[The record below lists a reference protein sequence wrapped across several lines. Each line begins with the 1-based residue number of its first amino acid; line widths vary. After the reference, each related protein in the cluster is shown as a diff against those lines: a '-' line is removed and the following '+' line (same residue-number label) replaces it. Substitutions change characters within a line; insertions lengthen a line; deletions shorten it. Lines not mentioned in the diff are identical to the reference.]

1 MSRRK
6 RMMKDLDQDIRDFI
20 ERETQDNV
28 ERGMSSEEA
37 RNAALRKFGNVTRVK
52 EETWELWSFVWL
64 EQVWQDVRFGLRVLR
79 KSFGFTC
86 VAVLT
91 LALGIGAITAIF
103 SIVDAVL
110 LRSLPFRSP
119 SSLIALHEGLP
130 KMGYPKM
137 SFSPPDYAIFARHQ
151 RSFAS
156 VGVFRDEHVDI
167 SGEGEPERI
176 TAARVSA
183 SLFPILG
190 AEPILGR
197 NFTPEEDTTGHN
209 VTILSY
215 ALWQRRFGGEASVI
229 GRTIQLDRQPYTVIG
244 IMGSDFEFPLAGPA
258 DNGSP
263 AALWVPMALTPAEL
277 QGWGGSYFN
286 SVVGR
291 LRPGVSLNH
300 ARAEAQ
306 SLAQVIVAG
315 YPGAIADFA
324 RHGELTI
331 IADPFQ
337 EEVVG
342 SVRTLLLVLMAA
354 VAFVLLIA
362 CGNVATLLLSRAAGR
377 QKEIAVRTAL
387 GAGRVRL
394 LRQML
399 TESLLLALA
408 GGALGLI
415 VAFLGKDLILAV
427 VPASVP
433 LPRQIALNGTVFA
446 FALAASLLSSLLF
459 GLVPAFQV
467 SAANVQKP
475 LQEGGRSGSG
485 NGSHRLQGFFVTAEF
500 AMALILLVGAGLL
513 IRSFAKLIST
523 DPGFRPDHVLA
534 LNIPLPRQAYA
545 SADEVREFYK
555 QLLEQASN
563 LPGVNTAG
571 ISSDLPL
578 NASELVSMTIE
589 RGEGA
594 TRPPE
599 AIAQSW
605 VLGNYFQTMGIPLVR
620 GRFFGPEDRLENQP
634 AAIVSA
640 SLAKKAWPGQD
651 ALGKRIRWGLKD
663 PWATIVGVVGDV
675 NQGPL
680 NAPLAPHVYR
690 PYDQLPAAFLENDP
704 FGDWHALNLALRTQ
718 ADSASLAS
726 AVIGKV
732 HSLDR
737 DLAVTNIWTMTQVI
751 NSSMS
756 GSQFNAFL
764 VGTFAGLALFLAA
777 FGVYGVLA
785 YAVARRTHEIGIRM
799 ALGATKG
806 DVFRL
811 VLRKATFLTLL
822 GIVIGWAGS
831 LSVTRL
837 LESLL
842 YGVRPTDPLTFAI
855 VSVTLGGVAALAAYI
870 PARRANKVDPMVALR
885 YE

>member
-20 ERETQDNV
+20 ERETQDNI

-52 EETWELWSFVWL
+52 EETWEVWSFVWL
-64 EQVWQDVRFGLRVLR
+64 EQVWQDVRFGFHVLR
-79 KSFGFTC
+79 KSPGFTC
-86 VAVLT
+86 VAVFT
-91 LALGIGAITAIF
+91 LALGIGASTAIF
-103 SIVDAVL
+103 SIVDAAL
-110 LRSLPFRSP
+110 LRSLPFRNP

-137 SFSPPDYAIFARHQ
+137 GFSPPDYAIFARHQ
-151 RSFAS
+151 RSFGS

-176 TAARVSA
+176 TTARVSA
-183 SLFPILG
+183 SLFPMLG
-190 AEPILGR
+190 AEPIFGR
-197 NFTPEEDTTGHN
+197 NVTAEEDTPGHN

-215 ALWQRRFGGEASVI
+215 ALWQRRFGGEASVL

-244 IMGSDFEFPLAGPA
+244 IMGPDFEFPLAGPTE
-258 DNGSP
+258 NGSP
-263 AALWVPMALTPAEL
+263 AALWVPMAFTPAEL

-291 LRPGVSLNH
+291 LRPGVRMNQ

-315 YPGAIADFA
+315 YPGSIADFA

-331 IADPFQ
+331 IANPLP

-433 LPRQIALNGTVFA
+433 LPRQIALNGTVLA
-446 FALAASLLSSLLF
+446 FALAAAVLSSLLF
-459 GLVPAFQV
+459 GLVPALQV
-467 SAANVQKP
+467 SAANLQKP

-513 IRSFAKLIST
+513 IRSFGKLIST

-545 SADEVREFYK
+545 SADQVSEFYR
-555 QLLEQASN
+555 QLLEQVSN
-563 LPGVNTAG
+563 LPGVSNTG

-578 NASELVSMTIE
+578 NASELISMTIE
-589 RGEGA
+589 VGGGA
-594 TRPPE
+594 TRTPE

-605 VLGNYFQTMGIPLVR
+605 VLGNYFQTMGIPLLR

-634 AAIVSA
+634 VAIVSV
-640 SLAKKAWPGQD
+640 SLAKKAWPGED
-651 ALGKRIRWGLKD
+651 ALGKRIRWGVKD

-675 NQGPL
+675 NQGAL

-690 PYDQLPAAFLENDP
+690 PYNQLPAAFLENDP

-718 ADSASLAS
+718 ADPTSLAS
-726 AVIGKV
+726 AVIGQV

-737 DLAVTNIWTMTQVI
+737 DLAVTNVRTMTQVI

-811 VLRKATFLTLL
+811 LLGKATSVTFL
-822 GIVIGWAGS
+822 GIVIGWVGS

-837 LESLL
+837 LGSLL
-842 YGVRPTDPLTFAI
+842 YGVKPTDRLTFAI
-855 VSVTLGGVAALAAYI
+855 ASATLGGVAALAAYI
-870 PARRANKVDPMVALR
+870 PTRRATQVDPMVALR

>member
-1 MSRRK
+1 
-6 RMMKDLDQDIRDFI
+6 
-20 ERETQDNV
+20 
-28 ERGMSSEEA
+28 
-37 RNAALRKFGNVTRVK
+37 
-52 EETWELWSFVWL
+52 
-64 EQVWQDVRFGLRVLR
+64 
-79 KSFGFTC
+79 
-86 VAVLT
+86 
-91 LALGIGAITAIF
+91 
-103 SIVDAVL
+103 
-110 LRSLPFRSP
+110 
-119 SSLIALHEGLP
+119 
-130 KMGYPKM
+130 
-137 SFSPPDYAIFARHQ
+137 
-151 RSFAS
+151 
-156 VGVFRDEHVDI
+156 
-167 SGEGEPERI
+167 
-176 TAARVSA
+176 
-183 SLFPILG
+183 
-190 AEPILGR
+190 
-197 NFTPEEDTTGHN
+197 
-209 VTILSY
+209 
-215 ALWQRRFGGEASVI
+215 
-229 GRTIQLDRQPYTVIG
+229 
-244 IMGSDFEFPLAGPA
+244 
-258 DNGSP
+258 
-263 AALWVPMALTPAEL
+263 
-277 QGWGGSYFN
+277 
-286 SVVGR
+286 VGR
-291 LRPGVSLNH
+291 LRPGVSMNQ

-362 CGNVATLLLSRAAGR
+362 CGNVSTLLLSRAAGR

-433 LPRQIALNGTVFA
+433 LPRQIALNGTVLA

-475 LQEGGRSGSG
+475 LQEGGRSGTG

-704 FGDWHALNLALRTQ
+704 FGDWHGLNLALRTQ

-870 PARRANKVDPMVALR
+870 PTRRATQVDPMVALR
-885 YE
+885 CE